1 MTATGLQYP
10 VKTIWSQV
18 SVSLGRLGID
28 MIVVLCLDE
37 SHGHVA
43 VCASSTLDKLEA
55 RDAAELASI
64 RLSFWLNQ
72 QCYLLD
78 KEVVS
83 DLDVTDQ
90 APSRLGFFH
99 LALDSL
105 VDATDPFILL
115 RSSFRIGW
123 HSNVLI
129 LLLVVNEVD
138 IATDTVDGVAPSLL
152 VECLQPLLS
161 DLKLQDWV
169 AVRVQRLTHVLD
181 PIVVQSVS

>member
-1 MTATGLQYP
+1 
-10 VKTIWSQV
+10 
-18 SVSLGRLGID
+18 
-28 MIVVLCLDE
+28 MIVVLGLDE
-37 SHGHVA
+37 SHRHVA
-43 VCASSTLDKLEA
+43 VCISSTLDKLEA

-72 QCYLLD
+72 QGYLLN
-78 KEVVS
+78 KEVVR

-105 VDATDPFILL
+105 VNATDPFILR
-115 RSSFRIGW
+115 RSSFRVGW
-123 HSNVLI
+123 HSNVQI

-138 IATDTVDGVAPSLL
+138 IAADTVDGVAPSLL

-181 PIVVQSVS
+181 PVVVQSVS